1 MAAGKPASNRSLRE
15 LVLMSLLGALLFACK
30 MAMAGLPNV
39 EPVTLLVILYSVVFG
54 RKALWAIYLYVGLEV
69 ITWGL
74 QVWVINYLYIWALL
88 WLLAQ
93 LLRDLKHPLVWA
105 ILAGAFGLFFGAM
118 CAPVYLFTNGW
129 AYALSWWVSGIP
141 FDLLH
146 GAGNF
151 VVVLVLFSPCRRA
164 LETVRHTVRPL

>member
-1 MAAGKPASNRSLRE
+1 MAAGNSAPTRSLRE

-30 MAMAGLPNV
+30 MAMAGIPNV

-88 WLLAQ
+88 WLLSH
-93 LLRDLKHPLVWA
+93 LLRS
-105 ILAGAFGLFFGAM
+105 M
-118 CAPVYLFTNGW
+118 
-129 AYALSWWVSGIP
+129 
-141 FDLLH
+141 
-146 GAGNF
+146 
-151 VVVLVLFSPCRRA
+151 
-164 LETVRHTVRPL
+164 

>member
-1 MAAGKPASNRSLRE
+1 MAAGKTAKSPNLRE
-15 LVLMSLLGALLFACK
+15 LVLLSLLGALLFACK
-30 MAMAGLPNV
+30 MAMAALPNV

-74 QVWVINYLYIWALL
+74 QVWVVNYLYIWALL
-88 WLLAQ
+88 WLLSQ
-93 LLRDLKHPLVWA
+93 LLRDMKNPLGWA
-105 ILAGAFGLFFGAM
+105 LMAGAVGLFFGAM
-118 CAPVYLFTNGW
+118 CAPVYVFTNGW

-146 GAGNF
+146 AAGNF
-151 VVVLVLFSPCRRA
+151 GVVLVLFTPCRRA
-164 LETVRHTVRPL
+164 LETVRGITRPL

>member
-1 MAAGKPASNRSLRE
+1 
-15 LVLMSLLGALLFACK
+15 MSLLGALLFACK

-118 CAPVYLFTNGW
+118 CAPVYLVTNGW

-141 FDLLH
+141 FDIAH
-146 GAGNF
+146 CAGNF
-151 VVVLVLFSPCRRA
+151 VMALLLFKPLRELLEKLCRRMG
-164 LETVRHTVRPL
+164 LFQ